1 MLRSVRIA
9 VLFRLSSVAEPAASV
24 QRVEALRPRIVVSG
38 EARPLAWRAE
48 AIAIWFLVS
57 DRVESISGSAARTR
71 SILVVLAIVS
81 VEILVISIFLVWP
94 LVRVLFFK
102 I

>member
-1 MLRSVRIA
+1 
-9 VLFRLSSVAEPAASV
+9 
-24 QRVEALRPRIVVSG
+24 
-38 EARPLAWRAE
+38 
-48 AIAIWFLVS
+48 
-57 DRVESISGSAARTR
+57 
-71 SILVVLAIVS
+71 LVVLAIVS